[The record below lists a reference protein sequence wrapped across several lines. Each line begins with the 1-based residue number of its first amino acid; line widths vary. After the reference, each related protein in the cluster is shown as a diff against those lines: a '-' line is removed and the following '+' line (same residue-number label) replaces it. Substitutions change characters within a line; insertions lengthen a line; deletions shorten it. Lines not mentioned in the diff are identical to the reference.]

1 MKQKTFILDARLRK
15 KQMRTGVFFILIS
28 FIFLIANFF
37 RTEKDIPLLFL
48 MYLIQGFSFVLLAY
62 RHYYETTVQI
72 KNNELIVKWTN
83 SFKKKKFNADAIKNI
98 DINRIFLSIYSENE
112 EDYKYSLQNFENDK
126 RKELL
131 SFLRESFSNKLTV
144 NSK

>member
-1 MKQKTFILDARLRK
+1 
-15 KQMRTGVFFILIS
+15 
-28 FIFLIANFF
+28 
-37 RTEKDIPLLFL
+37 
-48 MYLIQGFSFVLLAY
+48 
-62 RHYYETTVQI
+62 
-72 KNNELIVKWTN
+72 VKWTN

-112 EDYKYSLQNFENDK
+112 EDYKYSLQNFENEK